1 MPSCRTCSAI
11 LRLTNDFS
19 SHARTR
25 LFRPDRVVVVVIV
38 LLTRMPWEHTWLVLS
53 AVPISVCVVPCNRSP
68 SSSWPPS
75 AASPAS
81 YGSLGVKK
89 PVSLRRWHDDC
100 FEILVMAVNLRSS
113 ASDVSEARL
122 KDAYASGRI
131 WVANARI
138 AGSETTMTE
147 TSTSR
152 VVQIKTSV

>member
-1 MPSCRTCSAI
+1 MMPSCRTCSAI

-19 SHARTR
+19 SHARAR
-25 LFRPDRVVVVVIV
+25 PVRPDLVVVVVIV
-38 LLTRMPWEHTWLVLS
+38 LFTRMPWAHIWLVRS

-68 SSSWPPS
+68 SSSWLSAVSPP
-75 AASPAS
+75 S

-100 FEILVMAVNLRSS
+100 FEILVMVVILRSS
-113 ASDVSEARL
+113 ASGVSEARL

-131 WVANARI
+131 RVANARI